1 MANDSDRKAIFLR
14 IQGRVQGVWF
24 RAWMKEEADKRG
36 VQGWVRNR
44 TNGTIEAMM
53 VGPADQVEELLEA
66 CNSGPPLARVDKVD
80 TQPAT
85 GVVPRGFETRAT
97 G

>member
-1 MANDSDRKAIFLR
+1 MADKIEQKAIFLR
-14 IQGRVQGVWF
+14 LQGRVQGVWF

-36 VQGWVRNR
+36 IQGWVRNR
-44 TNGTIEAMM
+44 TDGSVEAMM
-53 VGPADQVEELLEA
+53 VGPGDQVDDLLEA
-66 CNSGPPLARVDKVD
+66 CHGGPPLARIDKID

-85 GVVPRGFETRAT
+85 GVVPRGFETRSS

>member
-1 MANDSDRKAIFLR
+1 MAGETERKAIFLR

-24 RAWMKEEADKRG
+24 RAWMQEEADKRG
-36 VQGWVRNR
+36 IQGWVRNR
-44 TNGTIEAMM
+44 TDGTVEAMM
-53 VGPADQVEELLEA
+53 VGTPEEVDGLLEA
-66 CNSGPPLARVDKVD
+66 CHNGPPLARVDKID

-85 GVVPRGFETRAT
+85 GVVPRGFETRSS